1 MGKPSRDKGAR
12 GERRCVDY
20 FKGLGIPAHRVSS
33 LETDANSPVAWDVEA
48 GGKKPWTIQVKEVAR
63 NCPPLPK
70 LMKGA
75 HLGFVHF
82 TNGDTFVVVRAEELE
97 ELAKMVT
104 EGGR

>member
-48 GGKKPWTIQVKEVAR
+48 GGIEAWRIQVKEVEQ
-63 NCPPLPK
+63 NCPALPR
-70 LMKGA
+70 LMEDA
-75 HLGFVHF
+75 NIGFVHF

-104 EGGR
+104 EGRG